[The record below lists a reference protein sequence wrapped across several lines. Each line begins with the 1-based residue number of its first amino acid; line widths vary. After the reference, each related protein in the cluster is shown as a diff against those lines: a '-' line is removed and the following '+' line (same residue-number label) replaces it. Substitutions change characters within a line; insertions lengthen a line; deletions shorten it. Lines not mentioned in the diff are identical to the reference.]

1 MSAVKGLK
9 TGKPTANTVMG
20 IDASTT
26 SVAFSVIRNGRLST
40 RGKLK
45 LTGDLYDK
53 IAQAAEYIGAMLD
66 VIEPDY
72 VCIESAV
79 FVSNKSVVVKLAYVY
94 GAILAE
100 AHRRGIPV
108 GDVSPTT
115 WMAHIGNGP
124 TTKQEKADIK
134 QSLGGKPKAS
144 AIKGEARKRR
154 KQRTM
159 DWASQRFGVH
169 IDDHDVAD
177 AIGVGWYA
185 WENYTK
191 RGAADA

>member
-9 TGKPTANTVMG
+9 TGVPEAGTVMG

-26 SVAFSVIRNGRLST
+26 SVAFAVIRDGRLDT
-40 RGKLK
+40 TGKLN

-66 VIEPDY
+66 VMKPDF

-100 AHRRGIPV
+100 SHRRGIPV
-108 GDVSPTT
+108 ADVSPTT
-115 WMAHIGNGP
+115 WMSFIGNGP

-134 QSLGGKPKAS
+134 RDLDGKPTAS
-144 AIKGEARKRR
+144 RIKGEARKRR
-154 KQRTM
+154 KQKTM
-159 DWASQRFGVH
+159 DWASQRFGAH
-169 IDDHDVAD
+169 IEDHDVGD
-177 AIGVGWYA
+177 AVGVAWYA
-185 WENYTK
+185 HENYTK
-191 RGAADA
+191 RPS